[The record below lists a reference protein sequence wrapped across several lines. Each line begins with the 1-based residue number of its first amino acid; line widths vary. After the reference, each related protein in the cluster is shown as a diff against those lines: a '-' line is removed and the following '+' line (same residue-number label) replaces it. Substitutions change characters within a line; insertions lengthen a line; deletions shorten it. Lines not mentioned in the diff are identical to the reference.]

1 MPDETPEPETAP
13 MNEPEPAAPAAAEPL
28 KPTPEEISELNKLH
42 MRLSDFL
49 DKFDPIPA
57 EADTRAPAVPI
68 PAPPVPVPEAAPAAA
83 ETPIVS
89 GLEKDLRE
97 LIAGLHTRI
106 TRLEA
111 SVRPAAKDASTT
123 IVFGPPAAK

>member
-1 MPDETPEPETAP
+1 

-83 ETPIVS
+83 ETPVVS

-111 SVRPAAKDASTT
+111 SVRPAAKDANTT